1 MSHMKN
7 AEVMILQFY
16 GVKKFLTTV
25 KGSTSPQDFM
35 AGAVQLI
42 VF

>member
-1 MSHMKN
+1 MKN
-7 AEVMILQFY
+7 AEVLILQFS
-16 GVKKFLTTV
+16 GVKKVFTTME
-25 KGSTSPQDFM
+25 GNTSPQDFM

>member
-7 AEVMILQFY
+7 AEVLILQFS
-16 GVKKFLTTV
+16 GVNNFFTTV
-25 KGSTSPQDFM
+25 EGGTSPQDFL

>member
-7 AEVMILQFY
+7 IEVMILQFS
-16 GVKKFLTTV
+16 GVKNVLKAV
-25 KGSTSPQDFM
+25 EDSTSPQDFM
-35 AGAVQLI
+35 AGAVQLT